1 MLLLVTY
8 IRHNYNYRY
17 KIPYVFLS
25 KGQIIV
31 LEGID
36 KAGKGTQCKLLQN
49 DILKAGLN
57 CKIMAFPDYSTNIGK
72 EIRSFLDLKI
82 SYSKEVQH
90 MLLSANRWEKK
101 EEIEKM
107 LQDGTIIIMDRY
119 YQSNLVYGLSN
130 GLDLNWLINLDKGL
144 PKEDLVIILEIDPK
158 TSYKRVN
165 DNRDLF
171 EKNLEFLLDVKQNYQ
186 QLAELYKWKI
196 INGEESMEKIHLDIL
211 RTIKENLNILF

>member
-1 MLLLVTY
+1 MVSINIIIGLK
-8 IRHNYNYRY
+8 N
-17 KIPYVFLS
+17 PYVFLS
-25 KGQIIV
+25 QGQIIV

-57 CKIMAFPDYSTNIGK
+57 CKILDFPDYSTNIGK
-72 EIRSFLDLKI
+72 EVRSFLDLKR

-101 EEIEKM
+101 GEIEKM

-130 GLDLNWLINLDKGL
+130 GLDLNWLLNLDKGL
-144 PKEDLVIILEIDPK
+144 PKEDLVIILEINPK
-158 TSYKRVN
+158 TSYNRVN
-165 DNRDLF
+165 YNRDLF
-171 EKNLEFLLDVKQNYQ
+171 EKNLEFLSHVKQNYQ
-186 QLAELYKWKI
+186 KLSKLYKWKI
-196 INGEESMEKIHLDIL
+196 INGEEAMEKIHINIS
-211 RTIKENLNILF
+211 RIVKENLNIQF